1 MFGLQTFTLEG
12 FTELQ
17 YMLVITACLYS
28 EFTFKLSC
36 TLSVSE
42 RITVGQIED
51 ATLFGVKGPVIT
63 MCLRQIY
70 TFVKFI
76 PKSFLSGEALSSL
89 T

>member
-1 MFGLQTFTLEG
+1 MFGLKTFTLEG

-17 YMLVITACLYS
+17 YMPVITACLYS

-36 TLSVSE
+36 TLSVGE

-51 ATLFGVKGPVIT
+51 ATLFGVKGLVIT
-63 MCLRQIY
+63 MCLGQIY
-70 TFVKFI
+70 TFVTFNT
-76 PKSFLSGEALSSL
+76 KSSLSGEALSAL